1 VYYLDILVVYFAE
14 NSMPAT
20 VPGHAARRTQTP
32 NGVMT
37 TLASPTLGATR
48 ELVLWR
54 VRMEAGA
61 AGPEHAFDSEQ
72 VWTVV
77 AGAANV
83 TVDGDTI
90 VLPAGATRHIVAN
103 GPLEALVAGRAGAR
117 VTAAGHDGVTPPWIA

>member
-1 VYYLDILVVYFAE
+1 
-14 NSMPAT
+14 MGH
-20 VPGHAARRTQTP
+20 PGHSCDDRTQTP

-83 TVDGDTI
+83 TVDGDAVTLATGDTI
-90 VLPAGATRHIVAN
+90 VLPAGATRHIVAD